1 MEVTHNGSN
10 GRGPARQR
18 RARGFSLLELM
29 IVVMVSL
36 IISAMA
42 ILRLVPNMQNA
53 RSDVAMVQVEEQLRQ
68 AREYAIENRRYVQ
81 VTFTTVVAAG
91 QSQAQITMIQKNS
104 LTANAGADAVLST
117 VTIEEPVQFFLFNG
131 VVDTP
136 DAFGNSAAVYFEN
149 TSGGPSGGMYF
160 QNDGELVD
168 GSTFQA
174 INGTVFLG
182 VSTLSNTSARAL
194 TVLGSTGRIRA
205 WKFNGS
211 AWSQQ

>member
-1 MEVTHNGSN
+1 MVEVTHNGSN

-117 VTIEEPVQFFLFNG
+117 VTIEEPV
-131 VVDTP
+131 
-136 DAFGNSAAVYFEN
+136 
-149 TSGGPSGGMYF
+149 
-160 QNDGELVD
+160 
-168 GSTFQA
+168 
-174 INGTVFLG
+174 
-182 VSTLSNTSARAL
+182 
-194 TVLGSTGRIRA
+194 
-205 WKFNGS
+205 
-211 AWSQQ
+211 